1 MLALFSLLF
10 DSVNQFPLCRE
21 NLQRVFIGLFKQN
34 KNRAVLSE
42 CVMETFFFTPVELLY
57 FFVRS
62 VCFVLR
68 KSLMKY
74 VYASVKAME
83 AQPAERDIAGK
94 SRSGMRAEI
103 AVFQSLR
110 ACFGNVLQVLKQ
122 LSPFLGIF
130 RQGRKV
136 MLLHGVFVHIK

>member
-1 MLALFSLLF
+1 
-10 DSVNQFPLCRE
+10 
-21 NLQRVFIGLFKQN
+21 
-34 KNRAVLSE
+34 
-42 CVMETFFFTPVELLY
+42 
-57 FFVRS
+57 
-62 VCFVLR
+62 
-68 KSLMKY
+68 MKY

-110 ACFGNVLQVLKQ
+110 ARFGNVLQKVLKQ
-122 LSPFLGIF
+122 LLPFFGIF